1 MLNTPIGQTLV
12 SILLGI
18 GLATMF
24 REVCEGKNC
33 IVFNGPV
40 ISEIDGKT
48 YKYDDYCYK
57 YELASVK
64 CNPAKKMTPLFAVNL
79 SLSLYEGSEGE
90 FSPSRLILVY
100 PSMRGSEGEFS
111 PSR

>member
-1 MLNTPIGQTLV
+1 MNFKRMLNTPIGQTLI

-18 GLATMF
+18 CLATMF
-24 REVCEGKNC
+24 REVCEGKDC

-64 CNPAKKMTPLFAVNL
+64 CNPTKKIVETSKPEKEKGLL
-79 SLSLYEGSEGE
+79 D
-90 FSPSRLILVY
+90 
-100 PSMRGSEGEFS
+100 
-111 PSR
+111 

>member
-1 MLNTPIGQTLV
+1 MNFKRMLNTPIGQTLI

-64 CNPAKKMTPLFAVNL
+64 CNPTKKIVET
-79 SLSLYEGSEGE
+79 
-90 FSPSRLILVY
+90 
-100 PSMRGSEGEFS
+100 SMPEKEKGLLD
-111 PSR
+111 

>member
-1 MLNTPIGQTLV
+1 MNFKRMLNTPIGQTLI

-64 CNPAKKMTPLFAVNL
+64 CNPAKRIIETSKED
-79 SLSLYEGSEGE
+79 EGKG
-90 FSPSRLILVY
+90 ILDPV
-100 PSMRGSEGEFS
+100 
-111 PSR
+111 